1 MGGEYPPPRCFL
13 YFRYSL
19 RVDNLNM
26 VEITYPDGSKKEIA
40 EGSPIMEIVSG
51 LPQSV
56 RKKAIAVRIGG
67 RTYDL
72 QQTIDEGGDFEVIL
86 AGSEGSL
93 DELRHS
99 TSHLMALAI
108 QELFP
113 GVKFA
118 IGPSIKDGFYYDILM
133 EHRLVPEDLEKIE
146 DKMGQ
151 LLRKGGLKFERKVIS
166 RDEAIAFFEK
176 LEQQFKVELISDLD
190 VEEVSIYSLG
200 GFIDLCT
207 GPHVPDV
214 KFMKYHK
221 LTSLAGAYW
230 RGDEKRE
237 MLQRIYGTSFFSA
250 DDLKEELERR
260 EEAKKRDHRKLGPQ
274 LELFD
279 IKEEAGGGL
288 VFWYPKGYILRETIE
303 NYWKDLHRRNGYDV
317 IMTPHIADIKLWETS
332 GHLDF
337 YRENMFIIGDVE
349 GKEFVL
355 KPMNC
360 PYHVLVYK
368 SKIHSYRDLPIRYAE
383 LGTVYRNERSGTLHG
398 LLRVRG
404 FTQDDAHI
412 FCTPEQLDE
421 EVDKCFDL
429 AHEILTTF
437 GFHEYTVELSA
448 HDPENMEKYAGSEE
462 EWQMAEA
469 SLLKAIEK
477 RDIPF
482 EKMPGEAVFYGPKID
497 LKLIDAI
504 GRGWQATTIQFDFNL
519 PRRFDVRYVTSEGK
533 KEYVCMIH
541 RALLGSVERF
551 IGTLTEHYAGA
562 FPLWLAPVQAVI
574 IPVSSDQN
582 DYVVECLEKLKAA
595 GIRAEA
601 DLRDEKLGYRIRDAE
616 VKKISYMAVAGK
628 KEMDEGTL
636 DIRSKKKGRLGA
648 RKLEVFIKE
657 LVDEIDRKD

>member
-1 MGGEYPPPRCFL
+1 ML
-13 YFRYSL
+13 
-19 RVDNLNM
+19 
-26 VEITYPDGSKKEIA
+26 EITYPDGSKKEIA
-40 EGSPIMEIVSG
+40 EGSPILEIVSG

-56 RKKAIAVRIGG
+56 RKKAIAARIGG

-72 QQTIDEGGDFEVIL
+72 QQTIEEGGDFEVVL

-99 TSHLMALAI
+99 SSHLMALAI

-113 GVKFA
+113 SVKFA
-118 IGPSIKDGFYYDILM
+118 IGPSIKDGFYYDILLD
-133 EHRLVPEDLEKIE
+133 HRLAPEDLEKIE
-146 DKMGQ
+146 EKMGE
-151 LLRKGGLKFERKVIS
+151 LLRKGGLKFERKVLPS
-166 RDEAIAFFEK
+166 DEAIALFEK
-176 LEQQFKVELISDLD
+176 LDQQFKVELISDLD

-200 GFIDLCT
+200 EFTDLCT

-214 KFMKYHK
+214 KFLKHFK

-250 DDLKEELERR
+250 EDLQEELERR
-260 EEAKKRDHRKLGPQ
+260 EEAKKRDHRKLGPM

-288 VFWYPKGYILRETIE
+288 VFWYPKGYFLRETIE

-317 IMTPHIADIKLWETS
+317 IMTPHIADSKLWKTS

-337 YRENMFIIGDVE
+337 YRENMFIIGDAD
-349 GKEFVL
+349 GQEFVL

-360 PYHVLVYK
+360 PYHVLIYK

-437 GFHEYTVELSA
+437 GFHDYKVELSV
-448 HDPENMEKYAGSEE
+448 HDPENMEKYAGSET

-469 SLLKAIEK
+469 ALLKAIEK
-477 RDIPF
+477 RDIPY

-519 PRRFDVRYVTSEGK
+519 PRRFNVQYVTSEGN
-533 KEYVCMIH
+533 KEYVYMIH
-541 RALLGSVERF
+541 RALLGSIERF

-574 IPVSSDQN
+574 IPVSPDQK
-582 DYVVECLEKLKAA
+582 DYAVECLEKLKAA

-616 VKKISYMAVAGK
+616 VKQVSYMAVAGK

-648 RKLEVFIKE
+648 RTVEEFIEE
-657 LVDEIDRKD
+657 LVDEIQKKA

>member
-1 MGGEYPPPRCFL
+1 VGGEYPPHRCFL
-13 YFRYSL
+13 RFQYSL
-19 RVDNLNM
+19 RVDNLDM
-26 VEITYPDGSKKEIA
+26 IEITYPDGSKKEIT

-56 RKKAIAVRIGG
+56 RKKAIAARIGG
-67 RTYDL
+67 RIYDL
-72 QQTIDEGGDFEVIL
+72 QQTIEEGGDFEVVL

-118 IGPSIKDGFYYDILM
+118 IGPSIKDGFYYDVMM
-133 EHRLVPEDLEKIE
+133 EHRLSPEDLEKIE
-146 DKMGQ
+146 EKMGE
-151 LLRKGGLKFERKVIS
+151 LLRSGGLKFERKVMP

-176 LEQQFKVELISDLD
+176 LDQPFKVELIRDLD
-190 VEEVSIYSLG
+190 AEKVSVYRLG
-200 GFIDLCT
+200 EFADLCT

-214 KFMKYHK
+214 KMLKHHK

-250 DDLKEELERR
+250 EELAEELERR

-274 LELFD
+274 LDLFD

-288 VFWYPKGYILRETIE
+288 VFWYPKGYFLRETIE
-303 NYWKDLHRRNGYDV
+303 NYWKDLHRRNGYEV
-317 IMTPHIADIKLWETS
+317 IMTPHIADSSLWKTS

-337 YRENMFIIGDVE
+337 YKENMFIMGDGE
-349 GKEFVL
+349 DNEFVL

-360 PYHVLVYK
+360 PYHILMYK
-368 SKIHSYRDLPIRYAE
+368 SRLHSYRDLPIRYAE

-437 GFHEYTVELSA
+437 GFHDYKVELSA
-448 HDPENMEKYAGSEE
+448 HDPENMGKYAGSEQ
-462 EWQMAEA
+462 EWLMAEA
-469 SLLKAIEK
+469 ALLKSIEK
-477 RDIPF
+477 RGIPY

-519 PRRFDVRYVTSEGK
+519 PRRFEVQYVTREGN
-533 KEYVCMIH
+533 KEYVYMIH
-541 RALLGSVERF
+541 RALLGSIERF

-562 FPLWLAPVQAVI
+562 FPLWLAPVQAVV
-574 IPVSSDQN
+574 IPVSPDQKG
-582 DYVVECLEKLKAA
+582 YAAECLEKLKEA

-601 DLRDEKLGYRIRDAE
+601 DMRDEKLGYRVREAE
-616 VKKISYMAVAGK
+616 VKKVPYMAIAGK
-628 KEMDEGTL
+628 KEMDERTL
-636 DIRSKKKGRLGA
+636 DIRSKKRGRLGA
-648 RKLEVFIKE
+648 RTLDEFIKE
-657 LVDEIDRKD
+657 LVDEIQKKS

>member
-1 MGGEYPPPRCFL
+1 ML
-13 YFRYSL
+13 
-19 RVDNLNM
+19 
-26 VEITYPDGSKKEIA
+26 EITYPDGSKQEIT
-40 EGSPIMEIVSG
+40 EGSPIMELVSG

-56 RKKAIAVRIGG
+56 RKKAIAARIGG
-67 RTYDL
+67 RIYDL
-72 QQTIDEGGDFEVIL
+72 QQTIDAGGDFEVIL

-99 TSHLMALAI
+99 SSHLMALAI

-133 EHRLVPEDLEKIE
+133 DHRLSPEDLEKIE
-146 DKMGQ
+146 EKMGE
-151 LLRKGGLKFERKVIS
+151 LLKKGGLNFERKVLP
-166 RDEAIAFFEK
+166 RDEAIALFEK
-176 LEQQFKVELISDLD
+176 LDQPFKVEMIRDLED
-190 VEEVSIYSLG
+190 EKVSIYNLG
-200 GFIDLCT
+200 DFTDLCT

-214 KFMKYHK
+214 KLLKYHK

-237 MLQRIYGTSFFSA
+237 MLQRIYGTSFFSP

-260 EEAKKRDHRKLGPQ
+260 EEAKKRDHRRLGPQ
-274 LELFD
+274 LDLFD
-279 IKEEAGGGL
+279 IKEEVGGGL
-288 VFWYPKGYILRETIE
+288 VFWYPKGYLLRETIE

-317 IMTPHIADIKLWETS
+317 IMTPHIADSRLWKTS
-332 GHLDF
+332 GHLDY
-337 YRENMFIIGDVE
+337 YRDNMFIINDGE
-349 GKEFVL
+349 NNEFVL

-368 SKIHSYRDLPIRYAE
+368 NKIHSYRDLPIRYAE

-412 FCTPEQLDE
+412 FCTPEQLDD

-437 GFHEYTVELSA
+437 GFHDYEVELSA
-448 HDPENMEKYAGSEE
+448 HDSENMEKYAGSEQ

-482 EKMPGEAVFYGPKID
+482 KKMPGEAVFYGPKID

-519 PRRFDVRYVTSEGK
+519 PRRFNVQYVTSEGN
-533 KEYVCMIH
+533 KEYVYMIH
-541 RALLGSVERF
+541 RALLGSIERF

-562 FPLWLAPVQAVI
+562 FPLWLAPVQVVV
-574 IPVSSDQN
+574 IPVSSDQSE
-582 DYVVECLEKLKAA
+582 YVTEIVKKLIAA

-616 VKKISYMAVAGK
+616 VKKIPYMAVAGK
-628 KEMDEGTL
+628 KETDEATL

-648 RKLEVFIKE
+648 RKLEQIIEE
-657 LVDEIDRKD
+657 LVDEIEKKT

>member
-1 MGGEYPPPRCFL
+1 VGGEYPPPRCFL

-26 VEITYPDGSKKEIA
+26 LEITYPDGSKKEIA

-56 RKKAIAVRIGG
+56 RKKTIAARIGG
-67 RTYDL
+67 RIYDL
-72 QQTIDEGGDFEVIL
+72 QQTIEEGGDFEAVL

-99 TSHLMALAI
+99 SSHLMALAI
-108 QELFP
+108 QELYP

-133 EHRLVPEDLEKIE
+133 DHRLVPEDLEKIE
-146 DKMGQ
+146 KKMGE
-151 LLRKGGLKFERKVIS
+151 LLRKGGLKFERKVLP
-166 RDEAIAFFEK
+166 RDEAIALFDK
-176 LEQQFKVELISDLD
+176 MEQPFKVEIISDLED
-190 VEEVSIYSLG
+190 AEVSIYSLG
-200 GFIDLCT
+200 EFTDLCT
-207 GPHVPDV
+207 GPHVPAV
-214 KFMKYHK
+214 KMLKHYK

-237 MLQRIYGTSFFSA
+237 MLQRIYGTSFFNA
-250 DDLKEELERR
+250 EELQEELDRR
-260 EEAKKRDHRKLGPQ
+260 EEAKKRDHRKLGPA

-317 IMTPHIADIKLWETS
+317 IMTPHIADSKLWETS

-337 YRENMFIIGDVE
+337 YRENMFIIGDTE

-412 FCTPEQLDE
+412 FCTPGQLDE

-429 AHEILTTF
+429 AHEILSTF
-437 GFHEYTVELSA
+437 GFHDYKVELSV

-469 SLLKAIEK
+469 ALLKAIVK

-497 LKLIDAI
+497 LKLIDAL

-519 PRRFDVRYVTSEGK
+519 PRRFDVKYVTSEGN
-533 KEYVCMIH
+533 KEYVYMIH

-562 FPLWLAPVQAVI
+562 FPLWLAPVQAVV
-574 IPVSSDQN
+574 IPVSPDQN
-582 DYVVECLEKLKAA
+582 EYATECLEKLKAA

-616 VKKISYMAVAGK
+616 VMKVSYMAVAGK
-628 KEMDEGTL
+628 KEMDAGTL

-648 RKLEVFIKE
+648 RTVDEFVKE
-657 LVDEIDRKD
+657 LVDEIEKKD

>member
-1 MGGEYPPPRCFL
+1 MI
-13 YFRYSL
+13 
-19 RVDNLNM
+19 
-26 VEITYPDGSKKEIA
+26 EITYPDGSKQEIA
-40 EGSPIMEIVSG
+40 DGTPIMEIVSG

-56 RKKAIAVRIGG
+56 RKKAIAARIGD
-67 RTYDL
+67 RIYDL
-72 QQTIDEGGDFEVIL
+72 QQTVEEGGDFEIIL

-99 TSHLMALAI
+99 SSHLMALAV
-108 QELFP
+108 QKLFP

-118 IGPSIKDGFYYDILM
+118 IGPSIRDGFYYDFLLDR
-133 EHRLVPEDLEKIE
+133 RLTPEDLERIE
-146 DKMGQ
+146 KKMKE
-151 LLRKGGLKFERKVIS
+151 LLKAGGLKFEREVLP
-166 RDEAIAFFEK
+166 RDEAIALFEK
-176 LEQQFKVELISDLD
+176 LEQPFKVELINDLED
-190 VEEVSIYSLG
+190 EEMSIYRLG
-200 GFIDLCT
+200 EFTDLCI

-214 KFMKYHK
+214 KLLKNYK

-237 MLQRIYGTSFFSA
+237 MLQRIYGTCFFSA
-250 DDLKEELERR
+250 NDLQAELDRR

-288 VFWYPKGYILRETIE
+288 VFWYPKGYYLRETIE
-303 NYWKDLHRRNGYDV
+303 NYWKELHRRNGYGV
-317 IMTPHIADIKLWETS
+317 VMTPHIADIKLWQTS

-337 YRENMFIIGDVE
+337 YRENMFIISGDDE
-349 GKEFVL
+349 QEFVL

-360 PYHVLVYK
+360 PYHVLMYK
-368 SKIHSYRDLPIRYAE
+368 SRIHSYRDLPIRYAE

-421 EVDKCFDL
+421 EIDKCFDL

-437 GFHEYTVELSA
+437 GFHDYKVELST
-448 HDPENMEKYAGSEE
+448 HDPENMEKYAGSEQ

-469 SLLKAIEK
+469 AMLKAIEK
-477 RDIPF
+477 RGIPF
-482 EKMPGEAVFYGPKID
+482 EEMPGEAVFYGPKID

-519 PRRFDVRYVTSEGK
+519 PRRFDVKYVTSEGN
-533 KEYVCMIH
+533 KEYVYMIH
-541 RALLGSVERF
+541 RALLGSIERF
-551 IGTLTEHYAGA
+551 VGTLTEHYAGA
-562 FPLWLAPVQAVI
+562 FPLWLAPLQVVV
-574 IPVSSDQN
+574 IPVSPDQT
-582 DYVVECLEKLKAA
+582 DYARESVEKLIAA

-616 VKKISYMAVAGK
+616 VKKVPYMAVAGK
-628 KEMDEGTL
+628 KELDEGTL

-648 RKLEVFIKE
+648 RKLDEFIEE
-657 LVDEIDRKD
+657 LVDEIDKKA

>member
-1 MGGEYPPPRCFL
+1 MGYIRRSGVYRNLGFPH
-13 YFRYSL
+13 
-19 RVDNLNM
+19 RVDNLDM
-26 VEITYPDGSKKEIA
+26 IEITYPDGSKKKIA
-40 EGSPIMEIVSG
+40 DGTPIMELVSG

-56 RKKAIAVRIGG
+56 RKKAIAALIGG

-72 QQTIDEGGDFEVIL
+72 QQTVEEGGDFEVIL
-86 AGSEGSL
+86 AGSKGSL

-99 TSHLMALAI
+99 SSHLMALAV
-108 QELFP
+108 QKLFP

-118 IGPSIKDGFYYDILM
+118 IGPSIKDGFYYDILLDR
-133 EHRLVPEDLEKIE
+133 RLTPEDLERIE
-146 DKMGQ
+146 KKMKE
-151 LLRKGGLKFERKVIS
+151 LLEAGGLKFEREVLP
-166 RDEAIAFFEK
+166 RDEARALFEK
-176 LEQQFKVELISDLD
+176 LDQPFKVELINGIEDD
-190 VEEVSIYSLG
+190 EVSIYKLG
-200 GFIDLCT
+200 EFTDLCT
-207 GPHVPDV
+207 GPHVPDM
-214 KFMKYHK
+214 KFLKNYK

-250 DDLKEELERR
+250 DDLRTELDRR

-288 VFWYPKGYILRETIE
+288 VFWYPKGYYLRETIE
-303 NYWKDLHRRNGYDV
+303 NYWKALHRRNGYDV
-317 IMTPHIADIKLWETS
+317 IMTPHIADSKLWKIS
-332 GHLDF
+332 GHLDY
-337 YRENMFIIGDVE
+337 YRDNMFIIDGDE
-349 GKEFVL
+349 DQEFVL

-360 PYHVLVYK
+360 PYHVLIYK

-383 LGTVYRNERSGTLHG
+383 LGTVYRKERSGTLHG

-437 GFHEYTVELSA
+437 GFHEYTVELSV
-448 HDPENMEKYAGSEE
+448 HDPENMEKYAGSEQ

-469 SLLKAIEK
+469 ALLKAIEK

-519 PRRFDVRYVTSEGK
+519 PRRFDVRYVTSEGT
-533 KEYVCMIH
+533 KEYVYMIH
-541 RALLGSVERF
+541 RALLGSIERF

-562 FPLWLAPVQAVI
+562 FPLWLAPVQAVV
-574 IPVSSDQN
+574 IPVSHDQTEYAM
-582 DYVVECLEKLKAA
+582 DSVKRLVEA

-616 VKKISYMAVAGK
+616 VKKVPYMFVAGK

-636 DIRSKKKGRLGA
+636 DVRSKKKGRLGT
-648 RKLEVFIKE
+648 RKLDEIIEE
-657 LVDEIDRKD
+657 LVDEIEKKA

>member
-1 MGGEYPPPRCFL
+1 MI
-13 YFRYSL
+13 
-19 RVDNLNM
+19 
-26 VEITYPDGSKKEIA
+26 EITYPDGSKQEIA
-40 EGSPIMEIVSG
+40 DGTPIMEIVSG

-56 RKKAIAVRIGG
+56 RKKAIAARIGD
-67 RTYDL
+67 RIYDL
-72 QQTIDEGGDFEVIL
+72 QQTVEEGGDFEIIL

-99 TSHLMALAI
+99 SSHLMALAV
-108 QELFP
+108 QKLFP

-118 IGPSIKDGFYYDILM
+118 IGPSIRDGFYYDFLLDR
-133 EHRLVPEDLEKIE
+133 RLTPEDLELIE
-146 DKMGQ
+146 KKMKE
-151 LLRKGGLKFERKVIS
+151 LLAAGGLKFEREVLP
-166 RDEAIAFFEK
+166 RDEAIALFKK
-176 LEQQFKVELISDLD
+176 LDQPFKVELINDLD
-190 VEEVSIYSLG
+190 VDEVSIYRLG
-200 GFIDLCT
+200 EFTDLCV

-214 KFMKYHK
+214 KLLKNYK

-230 RGDEKRE
+230 RGDENRE
-237 MLQRIYGTSFFSA
+237 MLQRIYGTCFFSA
-250 DDLKEELERR
+250 DDLQAELDRR

-288 VFWYPKGYILRETIE
+288 VFWYPKGYYLRETIE
-303 NYWKDLHRRNGYDV
+303 NYWKELHRRNGYGV
-317 IMTPHIADIKLWETS
+317 VMTPHIADIKLWQTS

-337 YRENMFIIGDVE
+337 YRENMFIISGDDE
-349 GKEFVL
+349 QEFVL

-360 PYHVLVYK
+360 PYHVLMYK
-368 SKIHSYRDLPIRYAE
+368 SRIHSYRDLPIRYAE

-421 EVDKCFDL
+421 EIDKCFDL

-437 GFHEYTVELSA
+437 GFHDYKVELST
-448 HDPENMEKYAGSEE
+448 HDPENMEKYAGSEQ

-469 SLLKAIEK
+469 AMLKAIEK
-477 RDIPF
+477 RGIPF
-482 EKMPGEAVFYGPKID
+482 EEMPGEAVFYGPKID

-519 PRRFDVRYVTSEGK
+519 PRRFDVKYVTSEGN
-533 KEYVCMIH
+533 KEYVYMIH
-541 RALLGSVERF
+541 RALLGSIERF

-562 FPLWLAPVQAVI
+562 FPLWLAPLQVVV
-574 IPVSSDQN
+574 IPVSPDQA
-582 DYVVECLEKLKAA
+582 DYARESVEKLISA

-616 VKKISYMAVAGK
+616 VKKVPYMAVAGK
-628 KEMDEGTL
+628 KELDEGTL

-648 RKLEVFIKE
+648 RKLDEFIEE
-657 LVDEIDRKD
+657 LVDEIDKKA

>member
-1 MGGEYPPPRCFL
+1 MI
-13 YFRYSL
+13 
-19 RVDNLNM
+19 
-26 VEITYPDGSKKEIA
+26 EITYPDGSKQEIA
-40 EGSPIMEIVSG
+40 EGSPIMEIVSR

-56 RKKAIAVRIGG
+56 RKKTIAARIGG

-72 QQTIDEGGDFEVIL
+72 QQTIEEGGEFEAVLI
-86 AGSEGSL
+86 GDEGSL

-108 QELFP
+108 QELFH

-118 IGPSIKDGFYYDILM
+118 IGPSVNDGFYYDILM
-133 EHRLVPEDLEKIE
+133 DHRLSPEDLEKIE
-146 DKMGQ
+146 AKMAE
-151 LLRKGGLKFERKVIS
+151 LLKRGGLKFERKVLQ
-166 RDEAIAFFEK
+166 RDEAIALFEK
-176 LEQQFKVELISDLD
+176 LEQPFKIELIQDLD
-190 VEEVSIYSLG
+190 VDEVSIYSLG
-200 GFIDLCT
+200 EFTDLCT
-207 GPHVPDV
+207 GPHVPS
-214 KFMKYHK
+214 MKLLKHHK

-230 RGDEKRE
+230 RGDEKRD
-237 MLQRIYGTSFFSA
+237 MLQRVYGTSFYSA
-250 DDLKEELERR
+250 EDLKAELDRR
-260 EEAKKRDHRKLGPQ
+260 EEAKKRDHRKLGPA

-288 VFWYPKGYILRETIE
+288 VFWYPKGYLLRETIE

-317 IMTPHIADIKLWETS
+317 IMTPHIADSKLWATS

-337 YRENMFIIGDVE
+337 YRENMYIIGDDE
-349 GKEFVL
+349 DHEFVL

-368 SKIHSYRDLPIRYAE
+368 TKIHSYRDLPIRYAE

-429 AHEILTTF
+429 AHEILSTF
-437 GFHEYTVELSA
+437 GFHDYKVELSV
-448 HDPENMEKYAGSEE
+448 HDPANMEKYAGSEE

-469 SLLKAIEK
+469 ALLKAIEK

-497 LKLIDAI
+497 LKLIDAL

-519 PRRFDVRYVTSEGK
+519 PRRFDVKYVTSEGN
-533 KEYVCMIH
+533 KEYVYMIH

-562 FPLWLAPVQAVI
+562 FPLWLAPVQAVV
-574 IPVSSDQN
+574 IPVSPDQN
-582 DYVVECLEKLKAA
+582 DYAVECVEKLKAA
-595 GIRAEA
+595 GIRAET

-616 VKKISYMAVAGK
+616 VKKISYMAVAGM
-628 KEMDEGTL
+628 KEMDAGTL
-636 DIRSKKKGRLGA
+636 DIRSKKKGRLGV
-648 RKLEVFIKE
+648 RKVDEFVKE
-657 LVDEIDRKD
+657 LVDEIEKKD

>member
-1 MGGEYPPPRCFL
+1 MI
-13 YFRYSL
+13 
-19 RVDNLNM
+19 
-26 VEITYPDGSKKEIA
+26 EITYPDGSKQEIA
-40 EGSPIMEIVSG
+40 EDAPIMELLSV

-56 RKKAIAVRIGG
+56 RKKAIAARIGG
-67 RTYDL
+67 RIYDL
-72 QQTIDEGGDFEVIL
+72 KQTIDEGGDFEVIL

-99 TSHLMALAI
+99 SSHLMALAL
-108 QELFP
+108 QKLFP

-118 IGPSIKDGFYYDILM
+118 IGPSIKDGFYYDILLDR
-133 EHRLVPEDLEKIE
+133 RLVPEDLELIE
-146 DKMGQ
+146 AKMNE
-151 LLRKGGLKFERKVIS
+151 LLKAGGLKFEREVLS
-166 RDEAIAFFEK
+166 RDEAIALFEK
-176 LEQQFKVELISDLD
+176 LDQPFKVELIGEIEADEL
-190 VEEVSIYSLG
+190 SIYRLG
-200 GFIDLCT
+200 EFTDLCT

-214 KFMKYHK
+214 KFLKNYK

-250 DDLKEELERR
+250 EDLQEELDRR

-288 VFWYPKGYILRETIE
+288 VFWYPKGYFLRETIE

-317 IMTPHIADIKLWETS
+317 VMTPHIADSRLWKTS
-332 GHLDF
+332 GHLNY
-337 YRENMFIIGDVE
+337 YRENMFIIGDAE
-349 GKEFVL
+349 GQEFVL

-360 PYHVLVYK
+360 PYHVLMYK

-412 FCTPEQLDE
+412 FCTPEQLND

-429 AHEILTTF
+429 AHEILSTF
-437 GFHEYTVELSA
+437 GFHDYQVELSV
-448 HDPENMEKYAGSEE
+448 HDPENMEKYAGSEQ

-469 SLLKAIEK
+469 ALLKAIEK

-482 EKMPGEAVFYGPKID
+482 EKMTGEAVFYGPKID

-519 PRRFDVRYVTSEGK
+519 PRRFDVRYVNNEGN
-533 KEYVCMIH
+533 KEYVYMIH
-541 RALLGSVERF
+541 RALLGSIERF

-562 FPLWLAPVQAVI
+562 FPLWLAPVQAVV
-574 IPVSSDQN
+574 IPVSPDQAA
-582 DYVVECLEKLKAA
+582 YAVECVERLKEA

-601 DLRDEKLGYRIRDAE
+601 DLRDEKLGYRIREAE
-616 VKKISYMAVAGK
+616 VMKVPYMAVAGK
-628 KEMDEGTL
+628 KEVAEGTL

-648 RKLEVFIKE
+648 RKLDEIIKE
-657 LVDEIDRKD
+657 LVDEIEKKA